1 MGAFIHD
8 LYRYKAYDDKPLW
21 VHFFLQRCVWAIFQ
35 YRVSNAIYRSRIP
48 RVLKSLLLKGCLL
61 WKFFVELLTGISIR
75 YGTTI
80 GKGLYIGHTGNIR
93 ISAQAII
100 GEYCNISQGVTIG
113 ISGRGEYRGVPEIGN
128 RVYIGTNA
136 VVVGKIKIGNGAVVG
151 ANSLVTRD
159 VAPNCTV
166 VGVPAVKVSDYNSD
180 DLIMNTK

>member
-100 GEYCNISQGVTIG
+100 GEYCNIVITSYSIHYTKLYELCFKESCKRVRNGMKR
-113 ISGRGEYRGVPEIGN
+113 RGLRFFEILLFGLC
-128 RVYIGTNA
+128 
-136 VVVGKIKIGNGAVVG
+136 VV
-151 ANSLVTRD
+151 
-159 VAPNCTV
+159 
-166 VGVPAVKVSDYNSD
+166 
-180 DLIMNTK
+180 